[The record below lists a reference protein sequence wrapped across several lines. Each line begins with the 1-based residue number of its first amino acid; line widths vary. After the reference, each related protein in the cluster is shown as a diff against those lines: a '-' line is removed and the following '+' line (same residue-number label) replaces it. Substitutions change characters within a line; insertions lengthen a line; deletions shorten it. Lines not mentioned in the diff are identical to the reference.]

1 MSEPIP
7 LQRAIAKAAAAR
19 VMSFRMVKA
28 LVKLGKLTP
37 AEGRAV
43 IETMLQ
49 LPVPENDMMACDA
62 CPSCD
67 SVDARR
73 SSISQSPSLEA
84 GSPGE
89 RINRGAALVLG
100 SDRADP

>member
-1 MSEPIP
+1 MSEPIQ

-19 VMSFRMVKA
+19 VMPFRMVKA

-49 LPVPENDMMACDA
+49 LPVPENDMMARDA
-62 CPSCD
+62 CLSCD

-73 SSISQSPSLEA
+73 PSISQSPSLEA
-84 GSPGE
+84 GCPE
-89 RINRGAALVLG
+89 KRNNRGAAPLLG